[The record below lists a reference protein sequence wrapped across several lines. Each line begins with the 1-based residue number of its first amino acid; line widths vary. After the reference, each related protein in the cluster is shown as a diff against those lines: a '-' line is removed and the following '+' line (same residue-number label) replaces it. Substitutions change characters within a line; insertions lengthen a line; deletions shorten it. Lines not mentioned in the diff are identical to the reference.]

1 MIVDAATYV
10 TDRMAESAAER
21 AAERIGPKVAW
32 AMAVVMLGIAASVFC
47 LAAGYTYLATIYGSM
62 GAALAIATGCALLA
76 LVLLIAPWV
85 YRTVLRPSPPQP
97 AETESA
103 FSKIDE
109 EPKDVID
116 YFGAA
121 KVVATAFMFGFGAAR
136 KFKQ

>member
-62 GAALAIATGCALLA
+62 GGSPSDRDGMCAACTRIADRSVGVSHSVAS
-76 LVLLIAPWV
+76 IAP
-85 YRTVLRPSPPQP
+85 
-97 AETESA
+97 
-103 FSKIDE
+103 
-109 EPKDVID
+109 
-116 YFGAA
+116 
-121 KVVATAFMFGFGAAR
+121 ATC
-136 KFKQ
+136 